1 MLDPRRPTSAPSS
14 ELQGSLL
21 TDVLLMVGA
30 IAAVYFAA
38 YLYELG
44 FLWRLGLPI
53 TLAEIGFS
61 RSLTIVAIAAPA
73 GCLLAGTFLRLR
85 VLAGTAP
92 GVPNPHAAITLGALG
107 TAAATLLLPDVRGHF
122 VDSALIAYGQ
132 AEVDFAKGAIFLGGI
147 VTLALYFGHSARLL
161 AGAEPGRVALGGVLL
176 LLALAVVV
184 GLGRRG
190 AEAKEGRPGSFLYL
204 AGTDFALVRL
214 YPDKAV
220 FLRFDHARGKFGSDY
235 RVRHLD
241 GSVTDSEI
249 ARDLE
254 MR

>member
-14 ELQGSLL
+14 ELEGSLV

-30 IAAVYFAA
+30 IAAFYFAA
-38 YLYELG
+38 YLYEIG

-61 RSLTIVAIAAPA
+61 RSLAIVAIAAPA
-73 GCLLAGTFLRLR
+73 GCLLAGAFLR
-85 VLAGTAP
+85 VHALAGTAA
-92 GVPNPHAAITLGALG
+92 GVPNPHATITLGAMA
-107 TAAATLLLPDVRGHF
+107 TAAAALLLPDVRGHF
-122 VDSALIAYGQ
+122 VDSALIAYGR
-132 AEVDFAKGAIFLGGI
+132 AELDLAKGAIFLGGI
-147 VTLALYFGHSARLL
+147 VALALYFGHSARLL

-184 GLGRRG
+184 GLGRQG
-190 AEAKEGRPGSFLYL
+190 AEAKEARPGSFLYL
-204 AGTDFALVRL
+204 AGTNFALVRL

-220 FLRFDHARGKFGSDY
+220 FLQFDRASGKFGSDY

-241 GSVTDSEI
+241 GTVTDSEI